1 MTVVLAILRPF
12 IRIVCRLLFRVRF
25 IDAENVPATGACIIT
40 PNHVTYADPIW
51 ITIPIPRQLHYMT
64 WDKVFEIPGLGF
76 IARLFG
82 AFPVKLEGTDT
93 AAQREAV
100 ELLRRGKPLV
110 IFPEGGRTRT
120 GRVMPFKMGA
130 FRLALTHGVPIV
142 PVAIEGAWGIWPAS
156 RLLPRPGKLTIKYFP
171 AIPVEA
177 VPEGIGNAELK
188 ARARQLANKTHDI
201 VVGADLPEPEAE
213 VAEQVV
219 PL

>member
-1 MTVVLAILRPF
+1 MTVVLAILRPL

-100 ELLRRGKPLV
+100 ELLRQGKPLV

-130 FRLALTHGVPIV
+130 FRLALTQGVPIV
-142 PVAIEGAWGIWPAS
+142 PVAIEGAWQIWPPS
-156 RLLPRPGKLTIKYFP
+156 RLLPRPGRLTIKYFP
-171 AIPVEA
+171 PIQVES
-177 VPEGIGNAELK
+177 VSEEIGNAELK
-188 ARARQLANKTHDI
+188 ATARQLASKTRDI
-201 VVGADLPEPEAE
+201 VVGAGLPEPEAE
-213 VAEQVV
+213 VAERAV